1 MSLRTTQGVF
11 RSGVPGPKDVEFS
24 LSVDT
29 IAQESNET
37 FAIVLQVSS
46 NPFGAGATIVDRLEV
61 VIIDST
67 GRLTIQ

>member
-1 MSLRTTQGVF
+1 MSLRTTQGRF
-11 RSGVPGPKDVEFS
+11 LGVPEPNNVEFS

-37 FAIVLQVSS
+37 FAIVLRVSS
-46 NPFGAGATIVDRLEV
+46 NPLGADATIVDRLEV
-61 VIIDST
+61 VIIDSS